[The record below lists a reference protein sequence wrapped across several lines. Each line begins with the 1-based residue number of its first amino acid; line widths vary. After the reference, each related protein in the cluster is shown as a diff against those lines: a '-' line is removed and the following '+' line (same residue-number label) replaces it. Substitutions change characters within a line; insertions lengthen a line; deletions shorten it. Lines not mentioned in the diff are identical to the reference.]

1 MRQFNLSKI
10 YLIKAALFLGAA
22 LIFTA
27 CEESKTEGLGKI
39 NRNFADRTTINA
51 HVIYKDS
58 GIIKLD
64 LKSPIIEE
72 YTLID
77 SPYTV
82 MRKGL
87 DLEFWGADSK
97 KPNYL
102 RADWARIQDL
112 RNLYEGRG
120 NVVMINNDGDTLK
133 TQEIFW
139 DKQNRKIYT
148 RDTVIIARLDGTRIT
163 SDYGM
168 EGTED
173 FKEFTFFQNHG
184 VINAEQQKKKKS
196 DNPEINDLD
205 KLRATNKKTL
215 PLESKEKESQ

>member
-1 MRQFNLSKI
+1 MRQLKLSGI

-22 LIFTA
+22 LVFYA
-27 CEESKTEGLGKI
+27 CEESKTEGLGEI

-51 HVIYKDS
+51 DVFYKDS
-58 GIIKLD
+58 GIVKLH
-64 LKSPIIEE
+64 LKAPIIEE

-87 DLEFWGADSK
+87 NLTFWSSGSN

-102 RADWARIQDL
+102 RADWAKLDDL
-112 RNLYEGRG
+112 KGFYEGRG
-120 NVVMINNDGDTLK
+120 NIVMINNDGDTLR
-133 TQEIFW
+133 TQQIFW
-139 DKQNRKIYT
+139 NKQNREIYT
-148 RDTVIIARLDGTRIT
+148 RDTVIIARLDGTKIT

-168 EGTED
+168 EGSED

-184 VINAEQQKKKKS
+184 IINAERKNKNNS
-196 DNPEINDLD
+196 APSNINDLD
-205 KLRATNKKTL
+205 KLPPTEKNPVYL
-215 PLESKEKESQ
+215 DSKENDSQ